1 MRSGTCGMLIKQ
13 IYDAIGK
20 QANNALRKNDLT
32 LSQVRLLM
40 ELGEDGG
47 AAKSLKELE
56 RRFQVAQPTISGIV
70 RRSEA
75 KGLVHVFT
83 SSEDNRV
90 KLVKLTPEGE
100 ALQQSNM
107 CEIEK
112 MECRL
117 VLRLTEE
124 EQQELLRML
133 HIVYNNIK

>member
-1 MRSGTCGMLIKQ
+1 
-13 IYDAIGK
+13 
-20 QANNALRKNDLT
+20 
-32 LSQVRLLM
+32 
-40 ELGEDGG
+40 
-47 AAKSLKELE
+47 
-56 RRFQVAQPTISGIV
+56 
-70 RRSEA
+70 
-75 KGLVHVFT
+75 
-83 SSEDNRV
+83 V